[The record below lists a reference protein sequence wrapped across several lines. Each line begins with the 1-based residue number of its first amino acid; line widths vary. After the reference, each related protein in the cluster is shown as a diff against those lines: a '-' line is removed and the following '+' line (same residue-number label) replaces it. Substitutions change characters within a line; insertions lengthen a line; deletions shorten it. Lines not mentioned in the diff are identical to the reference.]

1 MPQQPEQR
9 LNRWRP
15 RPIPAITIY
24 IVLLHNCS
32 TSFLSF
38 RHRSWSLPVVYI
50 LLTNKD
56 IPIYLEAFQAL
67 VSNCPFL
74 DPQTLMADF
83 EQALRSALGTTFPRA
98 VLDACFFHFCQAV
111 LTNVNNLGYKTE
123 YEAVTTD
130 STTGMVHHSTLYTWV
145 RRLMMLAMVPTDNV
159 PAVFNKIVEEIPDSL
174 QLDPLLAYFERTWI
188 QGMNGRPSRF
198 PPAAWN
204 QTDRVETNLN
214 RTNNYCESFN
224 NTFANVVG
232 HSNPTIYNFLSAVQ
246 LEHAATEGKISCYRH
261 NKPAPKRKNCYVEK
275 DAEVKALVTTYHL
288 YADNRVFEYLDLLA
302 E

>member
-1 MPQQPEQR
+1 MLLYDNGSDERRVVILATSDNLNMLAESNSWFIDGTFSSAPQLFYQLLIFQTQIEGS
-9 LNRWRP
+9 LN
-15 RPIPAITIY
+15 
-24 IVLLHNCS
+24 
-32 TSFLSF
+32 
-38 RHRSWSLPVVYI
+38 RSWSLPVVYI

-67 VSNCPFL
+67 VSK
-74 DPQTLMADF
+74 
-83 EQALRSALGTTFPRA
+83 
-98 VLDACFFHFCQAV
+98 AV
-111 LTNVNNLGYKTE
+111 LTNVNNLGYKKE

-214 RTNNYCESFN
+214 RTNNYRESYN